1 MRRIV
6 LFLIVLSLS
15 SAAHGW
21 EASKVDQ
28 KPVFSRDGRFL
39 VFERGYCDSHG
50 VVVWDLRTSEST
62 PVVGR
67 LTQVS
72 RKGRSSFAATG
83 WDFVTLISEN
93 GEVGP
98 TVWNKGAGLPC
109 ISMLEEDI
117 GNPQWRQ
124 GRLRFQTRDM
134 AFDYIL
140 TWSFNPNNG
149 KASLISNVRSDSN
162 RTLVNSYTL
171 TMAARLSRLHG
182 GIAPAISPDSQ
193 TLALAAI
200 GPGDDMTAW
209 EKLGEYSEWQNIYL
223 LNRDGS
229 SLRRLTSGGGTHPV
243 WHPNGKGLAYIMPKG
258 DLAWINRDG
267 SGFTRLVKGIKVS
280 KGLIWDPD
288 GRSFRVLQQT
298 HNGIAWYRIVP
309 PSNTLRVIGKP
320 RAVPPDTQA
329 FLSPSGKKMVW
340 SDSGYATTSLT
351 LVSGT
356 KKTVFKIPNGHTGN
370 WHPSA
375 GWSADESKVAIAAVG
390 SINVIDVTSGKIRQ
404 LTGRL
409 Y

>member
-1 MRRIV
+1 
-6 LFLIVLSLS
+6 
-15 SAAHGW
+15 AW
-21 EASKVDQ
+21 EAGKVDGN
-28 KPVFSRDGRFL
+28 PVFSGNGRYL

-50 VVVWDLRTSEST
+50 VVVWDLRTSESK

-72 RKGRSSFAATG
+72 RKGSSSFAATG

-134 AFDYIL
+134 AFDYIR

-193 TLALAAI
+193 TLAVAAI
-200 GPGDDMTAW
+200 GPGDDMAAW

-229 SLRRLTSGGGTHPV
+229 GRRRLTSGGGTHPV

-267 SGFTRLVKGIKVS
+267 TGFTRLVKGMKAT
-280 KGLIWDPD
+280 KALRWDPD
-288 GRSFRVLQQT
+288 GRSFRVMQQT
-298 HNGIAWYRIVP
+298 KDGIAWYRIVP
-309 PSNTLRVIGKP
+309 PSNTLRLIGKP
-320 RAVPPDTQA
+320 IVVPPGGEA
-329 FLSPSGKKMVW
+329 FLAPSGKSAVW
-340 SDSGYATTSLT
+340 FKRGERSTSML
-351 LVSGT
+351 LIAGKDRREFQFAPDRGGSWEPAAAWSHDER
-356 KKTVFKIPNGHTGN
+356 KLAFTVM
-370 WHPSA
+370 
-375 GWSADESKVAIAAVG
+375 G
-390 SINVIDVTSGKIRQ
+390 SLRVMDLPSGKIKQ
-404 LTGRL
+404 LTEML